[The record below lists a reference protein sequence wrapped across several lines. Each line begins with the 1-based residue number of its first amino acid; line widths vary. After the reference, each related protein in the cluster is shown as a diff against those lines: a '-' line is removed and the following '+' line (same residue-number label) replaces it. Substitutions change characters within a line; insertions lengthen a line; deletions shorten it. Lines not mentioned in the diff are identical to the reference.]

1 MWLWEETHVLEVVGS
16 KTGYWIDTVS
26 HFTVVEICNDDP
38 FLKKSA
44 PIRTDQLEMKVNLN
58 CL

>member
-16 KTGYWIDTVS
+16 NTGYWIDTVS

-38 FLKKSA
+38 F
-44 PIRTDQLEMKVNLN
+44 
-58 CL
+58 